1 MIALSTFG
9 NLIEKMAK
17 ISIIVPIYSVEKYLQ
32 RCIASLR
39 NQTFK
44 DIEIIL
50 VDDESPD
57 NCPSMCDEY
66 AKADSRIKVIHKK
79 NGGLGYARNS
89 GLEIAS
95 GDYVAFVDSDDYV
108 ELDMIET
115 LYQECEA
122 NKLDA
127 VFADFYVDGND
138 GFKKSPSFEKLYVNK
153 EQMEELRLDLLGAEP
168 EFPSCSKIQ
177 YSVWRGLYSMKLIK
191 KNNLRFPSE
200 REYISEDIVFNL
212 DFLKLAQRA
221 KMIPSKFYHY
231 CFNGTSLTH
240 TYRKDRWDKQIF
252 LLKYLKSLIGDFS
265 NQEEFMLRLGRTAL
279 AYSKIA
285 ITQEL
290 RRNISFSGKIKA
302 IDKIIKTQDFLSFIE
317 KYPIGRLP
325 LKWKL
330 FAYLVHYKLSII
342 LYFLVR

>member
-212 DFLKLAQRA
+212 DFFTDGFTEILHKVRAHAGGVTRGVFSLKRGICEFHPDG
-221 KMIPSKFYHY
+221 K
-231 CFNGTSLTH
+231 N
-240 TYRKDRWDKQIF
+240 R
-252 LLKYLKSLIGDFS
+252 LLHRVGLG
-265 NQEEFMLRLGRTAL
+265 LRLRVGRFIRAPRYGKHEPHGGGTQYAL
-279 AYSKIA
+279 
-285 ITQEL
+285 
-290 RRNISFSGKIKA
+290 
-302 IDKIIKTQDFLSFIE
+302 
-317 KYPIGRLP
+317 
-325 LKWKL
+325 
-330 FAYLVHYKLSII
+330 
-342 LYFLVR
+342 